1 MHYRGPQW
9 EGIGIPK
16 SIIEE
21 ENPVYKHREAE
32 DHPSINHAAEEGHK
46 EFEEVVRW
54 NIKVI

>member
-1 MHYRGPQW
+1 MDRMHYRGPQW

-46 EFEEVVRW
+46 EFEEVVR
-54 NIKVI
+54 